1 MIREKFNQMKEA
13 YIALGIDA
21 FSKNHY
27 ELAKVTAFKDPID
40 WKEFLLTPEI
50 ADYKASEKS
59 LIQEA
64 AIAKITMDSKDS
76 NSVGKAQ
83 LLNALSKNQD
93 TGSKKEGPIFIYS
106 YVPANEQQEK
116 APNYRQGRKTPEGGY
131 EFDE

>member
-1 MIREKFNQMKEA
+1 MNREKFVQMKEA
-13 YIALGIDA
+13 YLALGIEA
-21 FSKNHY
+21 FTKNHY
-27 ELAKVTAFKDPID
+27 ELAKLTPFHDPID

-64 AIAKITMDSKDS
+64 TIAKISMDAKDS

-83 LLNALSKNQD
+83 LLNALQKNQD
-93 TGSKKEGPIFIYS
+93 TGTKKDGPIFIYS
-106 YVPANEQQEK
+106 FVPANEQQAK